1 VISALNDYEWYGCS
15 VSLRINDLD
24 TPFCYRDIIGVVEQ
38 AGDKLDTVLSLKV
51 GDPSDILF
59 VVRLLE

>member
-1 VISALNDYEWYGCS
+1 
-15 VSLRINDLD
+15 
-24 TPFCYRDIIGVVEQ
+24 VEQ